1 AIILS
6 VLLVSTTVVIA
17 SDANVKNSSKFV
29 LDKEAYKK
37 LSATQMAK
45 LVKDGKVTAKQLVD
59 LAYEVI
65 EETDPVLNNIIK
77 QDGKTI
83 NQALKDRAYADAEN
97 TANKD
102 KPFFG
107 VPILIKGLTFELE
120 NGMNSYGLE
129 FMKDNISN
137 KDNGL
142 VKTYTDLGF
151 IPIAQTTIPQM
162 GLINVTNSNLFGSTK
177 NPWNTEKNPG
187 GSSGGSAS
195 GVAIGQSPVATA
207 NDAGGSIRIPA
218 SFSGLI
224 GYFPSS
230 GVVNPNTQLKS
241 SSFTTENYILAE
253 KMEDVTGIANAL
265 GGKIKANDLHLDK
278 SKIIAYTT
286 KTPAGTPISDEAI
299 SAVNDAV
306 NFLKSKGYTLEEVEY
321 PIDGKQM
328 MMDYYINASKAGGI
342 SNYFF
347 NQKFKKDMSKNDVEL
362 LNWGLYQ
369 LGKKLSPVDMKNA
382 KNDLKNFRDKMDNF
396 YEKYQAFITPTTSYS
411 APEADYNHI
420 PEKLKDKM
428 KDMSDLSKEEA
439 LQLIYDQWLPA
450 WTITPFTQLSNV
462 TDTPSIS
469 IPTHL
474 TKDNMPLGVLISA
487 NRLNDNIILEMA
499 ELFENNN
506 KFYLYQDFEEY
517 KKYGEDRKVEL
528 KERQKIDQILEDESA
543 SIMEK
548 EGSKVK
554 LEDSNSSHSDKKSDK
569 NDIHSSND
577 VLQKNIVDDEEKNK
591 NINKKIITVTENNL
605 GKINNENSKI
615 INPNTS
621 DSGVKT
627 YIYIIEFAII
637 ALIAKKIY
645 NKSIK

>member
-1 AIILS
+1 
-6 VLLVSTTVVIA
+6 
-17 SDANVKNSSKFV
+17 
-29 LDKEAYKK
+29 
-37 LSATQMAK
+37 
-45 LVKDGKVTAKQLVD
+45 
-59 LAYEVI
+59 
-65 EETDPVLNNIIK
+65 
-77 QDGKTI
+77 
-83 NQALKDRAYADAEN
+83 
-97 TANKD
+97 
-102 KPFFG
+102 
-107 VPILIKGLTFELE
+107 
-120 NGMNSYGLE
+120 
-129 FMKDNISN
+129 
-137 KDNGL
+137 
-142 VKTYTDLGF
+142 
-151 IPIAQTTIPQM
+151 
-162 GLINVTNSNLFGSTK
+162 
-177 NPWNTEKNPG
+177 
-187 GSSGGSAS
+187 
-195 GVAIGQSPVATA
+195 
-207 NDAGGSIRIPA
+207 
-218 SFSGLI
+218 
-224 GYFPSS
+224 
-230 GVVNPNTQLKS
+230 
-241 SSFTTENYILAE
+241 
-253 KMEDVTGIANAL
+253 
-265 GGKIKANDLHLDK
+265 
-278 SKIIAYTT
+278 
-286 KTPAGTPISDEAI
+286 
-299 SAVNDAV
+299 
-306 NFLKSKGYTLEEVEY
+306 
-321 PIDGKQM
+321 
-328 MMDYYINASKAGGI
+328 
-342 SNYFF
+342 
-347 NQKFKKDMSKNDVEL
+347 
-362 LNWGLYQ
+362 
-369 LGKKLSPVDMKNA
+369 
-382 KNDLKNFRDKMDNF
+382 
-396 YEKYQAFITPTTSYS
+396 
-411 APEADYNHI
+411 
-420 PEKLKDKM
+420 
-428 KDMSDLSKEEA
+428 MSDLSKEEA